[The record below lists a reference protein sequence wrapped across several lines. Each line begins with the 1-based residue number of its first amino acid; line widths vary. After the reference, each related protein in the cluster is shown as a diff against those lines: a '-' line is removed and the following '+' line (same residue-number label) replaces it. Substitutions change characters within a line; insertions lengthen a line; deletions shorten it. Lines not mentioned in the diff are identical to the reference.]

1 MHYYG
6 TYKTPP
12 YATGL
17 EHCHTYEIPLLSLCN
32 IQTYHPHITMPD
44 MTSPLTHPQSK
55 PTPHILKN
63 IDGTVFKNIAGYIM
77 LQEL

>member
-1 MHYYG
+1 
-6 TYKTPP
+6 
-12 YATGL
+12 
-17 EHCHTYEIPLLSLCN
+17 
-32 IQTYHPHITMPD
+32 MPD

-77 LQEL
+77 LQELSGIYYIYLEIDLL